1 MLDITRYSTLVFDCD
16 GVIIDSNQT
25 KIQAYFDT
33 AINYG
38 ASEMQAQALVDY
50 HVRLGGISRFVKFDY
65 FLTEIL
71 NKPASES
78 EVQWLL
84 DEFGRILEYELL
96 HCELAPGLQE
106 LKQKTTQAR
115 WMLVSGGDQAELRQL
130 FSKRG
135 IAGLFEAGI
144 FGSPDN
150 KDEILQ
156 REQERANLQKP
167 ALFLGDSRYDHQAAT
182 AAGLDFVFLSDWTD
196 VPGWPEYCKAHG
208 ILVKPNLASLLADIP
223 S

>member
-1 MLDITRYSTLVFDCD
+1 MRKITEYSTLVFDCD
-16 GVIIDSNQT
+16 GVVLDSNQT

-38 ASEMQAQALVDY
+38 ATELQAQALVDY

-65 FLTEIL
+65 FLKEIL
-71 NKPASES
+71 KRPADPA

-84 DEFGRILEYELL
+84 DEFGRILEYELM
-96 HCELAPGLQE
+96 HCEIAPGLNE
-106 LKQKTTQAR
+106 IKRATPQAK
-115 WMLVSGGDQAELRQL
+115 WLLVSGGDQDELRNL

-135 IAGLFEAGI
+135 IAELFEGGI

-150 KDEILQ
+150 KDEILK
-156 REQERANLQKP
+156 REIESGNLQFP
-167 ALFLGDSRYDHQAAT
+167 ALFLGDSRYDHQAST

-196 VPGWPEYCKAHG
+196 VPEWQKYCEEHA
-208 ILVKPNLASLLADIP
+208 IVTRNNLQSLIC
-223 S
+223 